1 MILYSQQMRKA
12 QGRQNPAGLFGG
24 IALSHKKGG
33 KPMSPDAL
41 IAAARQARKN
51 AYCPYS
57 GFAVGAALLA
67 ASGKVYVGANC
78 ECASF
83 GGAICAERA
92 ALTAAL
98 TAGER
103 TFAAL
108 AVAGGEKT
116 LTPCGIC
123 RQMLSE
129 FAARDFPVYCAPA
142 EGEDRL
148 ITTLQALLPHS
159 FGAEDLPPDRA

>member
-1 MILYSQQMRKA
+1 
-12 QGRQNPAGLFGG
+12 
-24 IALSHKKGG
+24 
-33 KPMSPDAL
+33 MSPDAL
-41 IAAARQARKN
+41 IAAARQARQN

-83 GGAICAERA
+83 GGTICAERA
-92 ALTAAL
+92 ALTAAV

-103 TFAAL
+103 VFTAL
-108 AVAGGEKT
+108 AVAGGDRP

-123 RQMLSE
+123 RQTLSE
-129 FAARDFPVYCAPA
+129 FAAGRDFPVYCAPG
-142 EGEDRL
+142 EGEGRL
-148 ITTLQALLPHS
+148 TTTLGSLLPDR
-159 FGAEDLPPDRA
+159 FGAEDLSPDRG